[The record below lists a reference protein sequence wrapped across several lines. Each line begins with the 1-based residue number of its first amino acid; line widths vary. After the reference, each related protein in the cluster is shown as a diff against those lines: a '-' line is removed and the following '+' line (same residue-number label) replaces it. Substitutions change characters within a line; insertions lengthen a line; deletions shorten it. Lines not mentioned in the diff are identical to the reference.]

1 LIQLEFKAKFHHK
14 AGRTTEVQKKSAF
27 TIIIVGILIFS
38 GYQPLNGQ
46 WLKEKIGNFLIKRIR
61 EKNKKFPIQSKRF
74 SLTHNDRERTYYV
87 YKPSVSDENKK
98 LPVVL
103 LFHGGG
109 GNARNAI
116 HYYELE
122 ETAEKYDFL
131 LVAPDGTGKAKDVL
145 LTWNVEF
152 GFGYANE
159 NNVDD
164 YGFINKLLQK
174 IEKDY
179 KIDENRIYATGLSN
193 GAIFCHFLAAQ
204 PENRIAAIA
213 PVVGTAGGK
222 KINGDKIIM
231 PPKPEKPVSVCII
244 QGVIDKHVPVNGG
257 KQIESI
263 NEPRYMISASDTI
276 RFWLKAN
283 NIEKPPKTT
292 HDKKLKASIHKYSD
306 GSNNTSV
313 VAYLV
318 HNLGHAWPGSKEKP
332 YRRADKPPPQFPAN
346 EIIWKFF
353 SSHPRKTD

>member
-1 LIQLEFKAKFHHK
+1 M
-14 AGRTTEVQKKSAF
+14 QKKTTL
-27 TIIIVGILIFS
+27 TIIIVGIILFS
-38 GYQPLNGQ
+38 GYQVLNGQ
-46 WLKEKIGNFLIKRIR
+46 WLKEKITNFVVKKIR
-61 EKNKKFPIQSKRF
+61 EKNKKFPIKSKKF
-74 SLTHNDRERTYYV
+74 SLIHNERERTYYV

-116 HYYELE
+116 YYYELE
-122 ETAEKYDFL
+122 ATAEKHDFL

-152 GFGYANE
+152 GFGYAGQND
-159 NNVDD
+159 VDD
-164 YGFINKLLQK
+164 YGFINKLLTK
-174 IEKDY
+174 LEKEY
-179 KIDENRIYATGLSN
+179 QIDENRIYATGLSN

-222 KINGDKIIM
+222 KIKGKKIIM
-231 PPKPEKPVSVCII
+231 PPKPENPVSVCII
-244 QGVIDKHVPVNGG
+244 QGVEDKHVPINGG

-263 NEPRYMISASDTI
+263 KEPRYMVSASDTI

-283 NIEKPPKTT
+283 HITDQPEVI
-292 HDKKLKASIHKYSD
+292 HDKKLKATICKYSS
-306 GSNNTSV
+306 GQNNTSV
-313 VAYLV
+313 IAYLI

-332 YRRADKPPPQFPAN
+332 YPRADAPPPQFPAN

-353 SSHPRKTD
+353 SSHPRSVD

>member
-1 LIQLEFKAKFHHK
+1 M
-14 AGRTTEVQKKSAF
+14 QKKSAF
-27 TIIIVGILIFS
+27 TIIILGIILFS
-38 GYQPLNGQ
+38 WYQPLNGQ
-46 WLKEKIGNFLIKRIR
+46 WLKEKIGNFLIKKVRK
-61 EKNKKFPIQSKRF
+61 KNQNFPIKSEVF
-74 SLTHNDRERTYYV
+74 SLNHDGRQRTYYV
-87 YKPSVSDENKK
+87 YKPSTSSENKK

-131 LVAPDGTGKAKDVL
+131 LVAPNGTGKAKDVL
-145 LTWNVEF
+145 LTWNVKF
-152 GFGYANE
+152 GFGYASQ

-164 YGFINKLLQK
+164 FGFIDKLLK
-174 IEKDY
+174 TLEKDY
-179 KIDENRIYATGLSN
+179 NIDENRIYATGLSN

-213 PVVGTAGGK
+213 PVVGTVGGK
-222 KINGDKIIM
+222 KINGEKIIM
-231 PPKPEKPVSVCII
+231 PPEPEKPVSVCII
-244 QGVIDKHVPVNGG
+244 QGVKDKHVPLNGG

-263 NEPRYMISASDTI
+263 NEPRYMVSASDTI

-283 NIEKPPKTT
+283 NLKKQPEVSY
-292 HDKKLKASIHKYSD
+292 DKKLKATIYKYSGGPNKTD
-306 GSNNTSV
+306 L

-332 YRRADKPPPQFPAN
+332 YRRADPPPPQFPAN
-346 EIIWKFF
+346 EIIWDFF
-353 SSHPRKTD
+353 SSHPRVTE